1 MELFFHRTQE
11 LVALSGAHTLGSKG
25 FGSPTSFDNSYYK
38 VLLEKPWTP
47 SGGMS
52 TMIGLPSDHALVE
65 DDECLRWIKKYAE
78 NENMFFED
86 FKNVYVKLVN
96 SGVKWN
102 SL

>member
-1 MELFFHRTQE
+1 MTKKF
-11 LVALSGAHTLGSKG
+11 TLHVTINIPVHGMCICLLI
-25 FGSPTSFDNSYYK
+25 SYYLNLHYLRELH
-38 VLLEKPWTP
+38 LLN
-47 SGGMS
+47 
-52 TMIGLPSDHALVE
+52 
-65 DDECLRWIKKYAE
+65 RWIKKYAE